1 MKVVR
6 DWRDHAI
13 AIALVAVLT
22 IATVYLFKF
31 HSDMTFG
38 GWVTLVGTLV
48 PLFHWLS
55 IFDDKRPDAGDK

>member
-1 MKVVR
+1 MKTVR

-13 AIALVAVLT
+13 AIALVAVLA
-22 IATVYLFKF
+22 IATIYLFKF